1 MASALQPSEVSICVL
16 ASMYLPWHCSYPY
29 GWCEQKGQ
37 AQTETELC
45 LISRSDHF
53 ILGLK
58 YTSRAQRGI
67 STLQKCFVSRDVKA
81 VLLTRINIQPTSGE
95 FAGHCLGEGSQVLA
109 GSSQRPHAL
118 VRDTCCPVPLNHT
131 WYRDLSGSSLT
142 RLFFCLL
149 RALWSRQIRLASTP

>member
-118 VRDTCCPVPLNHT
+118 VRDV
-131 WYRDLSGSSLT
+131 LSRPFKSYLVQRLIWEFTYQAFFLSLKGVMV
-142 RLFFCLL
+142 
-149 RALWSRQIRLASTP
+149 